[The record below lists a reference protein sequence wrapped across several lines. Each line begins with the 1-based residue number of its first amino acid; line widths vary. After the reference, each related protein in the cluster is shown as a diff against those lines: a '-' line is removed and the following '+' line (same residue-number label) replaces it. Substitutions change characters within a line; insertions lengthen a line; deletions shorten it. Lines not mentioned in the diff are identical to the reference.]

1 MYYAICVMYV
11 VLGVNNLIF
20 ARENDTYNLHTRS
33 TTGASASIPNEP
45 KSELITYKYKI
56 PTQNSNL

>member
-20 ARENDTYNLHTRS
+20 ARENDTYNLLSRS
-33 TTGASASIPNEP
+33 TTGVWYT
-45 KSELITYKYKI
+45 K
-56 PTQNSNL
+56 

>member
-20 ARENDTYNLHTRS
+20 ARETHTIFIHEAQLVY
-33 TTGASASIPNEP
+33 GIPNEP

>member
-20 ARENDTYNLHTRS
+20 ARENDTVIHLHTRS
-33 TTGASASIPNEP
+33 TTGVWYT
-45 KSELITYKYKI
+45 K
-56 PTQNSNL
+56 

>member
-1 MYYAICVMYV
+1 MYYATCVMYV

-33 TTGASASIPNEP
+33 TTGSGIPNEP
-45 KSELITYKYKI
+45 ESELITYKI

>member
-33 TTGASASIPNEP
+33 TIGVWYTKLAEVRIDY
-45 KSELITYKYKI
+45 L
-56 PTQNSNL
+56 

>member
-33 TTGASASIPNEP
+33 TTLISIRFLHKIQIYDMTTNLLLLY
-45 KSELITYKYKI
+45 EL
-56 PTQNSNL
+56 